1 MASSMERSVRNTR
14 FAIADLQKRIAV
26 LEATRDDLARQMTK
40 LVESVPE
47 DEIEAGAEREGYVA
61 YGSYA
66 KSVIERKANLR
77 KTLNDIEGQTSNL
90 GEELRMA
97 LSALDS
103 FERVRARQMAA
114 KAEKALK
121 RA

>member
-1 MASSMERSVRNTR
+1 MERSVRNTR
-14 FAIADLQKRIAV
+14 FAIADLQKRIAI
-26 LEATRDDLARQMTK
+26 LEATRDDLNRQMTK
-40 LVESVPE
+40 LVASVPE
-47 DEIEAGAEREGYVA
+47 DEIEAGAERDGYVA

-66 KSVIERKANLR
+66 KSVIERKENLR
-77 KTLNDIEGQTSNL
+77 KTLSDIEGQTSNL
-90 GEELRMA
+90 AEELRMA

-114 KAEKALK
+114 KAEKALR